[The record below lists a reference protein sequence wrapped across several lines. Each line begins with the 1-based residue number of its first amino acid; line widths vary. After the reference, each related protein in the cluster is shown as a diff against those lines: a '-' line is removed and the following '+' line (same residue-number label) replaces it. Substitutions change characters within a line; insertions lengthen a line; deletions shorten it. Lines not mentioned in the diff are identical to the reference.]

1 MSNDHVEDALRR
13 FVVDNS
19 NIGDASFIRDE
30 TDLLAAGILDSLI
43 MVALVA
49 FCEEHFGCVLE
60 PDDLT
65 EDRFRSIDA
74 LAALVREKMQGAAG
88 GG

>member
-1 MSNDHVEDALRR
+1 MLNDHVEEALRR

-49 FCEEHFGCVLE
+49 FCEEQFACVLE
-60 PDDLT
+60 PEDLT

-74 LAALVREKMQGAAG
+74 LAALVRDKMKGAAEG
-88 GG
+88 A